1 MRWVLVAAGL
11 LAACVPPRAAE
22 PAAAVAPDPALEVV
36 RRFVGAVRA
45 QRFDEALSLT
55 SSRWRATVTPEQFK
69 ADFEAEP
76 LALQRLERLEQAL
89 SIPVTYDGAR
99 ASLSTGPERVLA
111 LVREDDGWRVDSL
124 TR

>member
-45 QRFDEALSLT
+45 QRFDEALALT
-55 SSRWRATVTPEQFK
+55 SSRWRTTVTPAQFK

-76 LALQRLERLEQAL
+76 LAPARLERLAQAL
-89 SIPVTYDGAR
+89 SLPLTTDGPRAR
-99 ASLSTGPERVLA
+99 LGVGAEQVLE
-111 LVREDDGWRVDSL
+111 LVREADGWRVDAL